1 MSVSAATPVLRG
13 YLSDLDCRWSVI
25 SDSVDDRT
33 EEERG
38 VKVHVGTNC
47 VCVCEREC
55 ERERERVCEDVCMR
69 E

>member
-47 VCVCEREC
+47 VCVCVCVC
-55 ERERERVCEDVCMR
+55 EREKEREYVRMCV
-69 E
+69 